1 MLCTVHSQ
9 NQAMGIIAELKR
21 RSVFKLGIAYLIVAW
36 LLLQMVATVVPIL
49 ALPEWVDKLTL
60 LMLVIGFPIA
70 LVLAWSYELTPEGI
84 HADVDTTSST
94 SASGG
99 KLSSL
104 VIGALALIVVYF
116 LVDKYLLSGD
126 RGVSSLGP
134 EIGRSVAVL
143 PFANLS
149 GNESNEAF
157 TVGIHDDLLTQ
168 VSRIGSIRAISRT
181 SVLQYRDTTK
191 TIPVIAKELGVA
203 TVLQG
208 GVQRSGD
215 RVRVNAQL
223 INAATDDHLWVG
235 SFDRELTAQNI
246 FSIQSE
252 IAIAIANAL
261 RVTLTADE
269 QRRLANVPTENT
281 AALET
286 YFIGKRLLEDRTRE
300 SLQAAVEYFKKV
312 IELDP
317 NFALAHSG
325 MADAYMLL
333 PEYCAGADRE
343 EISRKSDSAVARAL
357 ALDPDLPEVITS
369 EAWNRL
375 IHDYDWQ
382 GAEASFNRALEIQP
396 NNSNP
401 LHWLSHTLSWQGR
414 HDEALEYAR
423 RAVSVDPHSSLMHMN
438 LVYIMVDAGQYDAAL
453 ALGKELQEREPEY
466 YALRRNLW
474 LHELRARR
482 TEDAARTFRSWA
494 VITKA
499 DVAAA
504 EKVGQMFIDYNRL
517 GLVGD
522 LSPELIEQ
530 LNLGAEDLPHVYAF
544 IGNRERTLAALE
556 KAAEGRT
563 GSRSVLSMKVNP
575 GYDFIREDIRF
586 KALLKKVGLGE

>member
-1 MLCTVHSQ
+1 M
-9 NQAMGIIAELKR
+9 
-21 RSVFKLGIAYLIVAW
+21 
-36 LLLQMVATVVPIL
+36 
-49 ALPEWVDKLTL
+49 
-60 LMLVIGFPIA
+60 
-70 LVLAWSYELTPEGI
+70 
-84 HADVDTTSST
+84 
-94 SASGG
+94 
-99 KLSSL
+99 
-104 VIGALALIVVYF
+104 
-116 LVDKYLLSGD
+116 
-126 RGVSSLGP
+126 
-134 EIGRSVAVL
+134 
-143 PFANLS
+143 
-149 GNESNEAF
+149 
-157 TVGIHDDLLTQ
+157 
-168 VSRIGSIRAISRT
+168 
-181 SVLQYRDTTK
+181 
-191 TIPVIAKELGVA
+191 
-203 TVLQG
+203 
-208 GVQRSGD
+208 
-215 RVRVNAQL
+215 
-223 INAATDDHLWVG
+223 
-235 SFDRELTAQNI
+235 
-246 FSIQSE
+246 
-252 IAIAIANAL
+252 
-261 RVTLTADE
+261 
-269 QRRLANVPTENT
+269 PTENT

-286 YFIGKRLLEDRTRE
+286 YFIGKRMLEDRTRE

-333 PEYCAGADRE
+333 PEYWAGADRE

-494 VITKA
+494 VITEA

-530 LNLGAEDLPHVYAF
+530 LNLGAEDLPQVYAF